1 MLKKGPERPL
11 SAQTRLNWA
20 IDFVVFISGLA
31 AALTGIY
38 FLFMPAGGYQ
48 GGRNPLYGVT
58 FLFSRQ
64 TWDVLHTWGGVAM
77 ILAVTVHFVYHWEW
91 VKSAVRRVVKTL
103 TDRASRMSGG
113 AAVNLLVDA
122 VVALSFLLTA
132 LSGVYFL
139 FVPAGGYRGGLNPAW
154 EAAFIFSRSTWDA
167 IHTWAGVALILAVAI
182 HFAIHWGWITKVT
195 RRVLASLLGGGRPSE
210 APPSL
215 QQVS

>member
-1 MLKKGPERPL
+1 MLKNGPERSL
-11 SAQTRLNWA
+11 SARTRLNWV
-20 IDFVVFISGLA
+20 IDFVVFVSGLT

-48 GGRNPLYGVT
+48 GGRNSLYAVT

-77 ILAVTVHFVYHWEW
+77 ILAVTVHFACHREW

-103 TDRASRMSGG
+103 TDRASRLSGG

-122 VVALSFLLTA
+122 IAALSFLLTA

-139 FVPAGGYRGGLNPAW
+139 FVPAGGYRGGRNPAW

-167 IHTWAGVALILAVAI
+167 VHTWAGAALILAVAI

-195 RRVLASLLGGGRPSE
+195 RRVLASLLGGGPASE
-210 APPSL
+210 TPASP
-215 QQVS
+215 QRVS